1 MGPGAQNMKT
11 GHDAKEN
18 KNRGWE
24 GCGNFVTKLW
34 KFLYKK
40 LINL

>member
-1 MGPGAQNMKT
+1 LKNE
-11 GHDAKEN
+11 KES

-24 GCGNFVTKLW
+24 GYGNFVTKLR